1 MNLKIL
7 TIQAVTEPDSIPIQL
22 RINYTVNFGLKLENS
37 DNAEFI
43 NQFIEK
49 EYKSILDEEVRIN
62 RNPRR
67 EDNRIHVALYFIK
80 PTGKGLNEFDI
91 QVMKKIGEKVN
102 VIPLLAKSDT
112 LTESEIELNK
122 RLICKSIQDNNID
135 IYNFEED
142 EDEFRLIQDRL
153 PFGIIGSNQVK
164 HGKHVRSYPWGDV
177 VIEDSG
183 CDFSLFKNILFG
195 SHLQDFKDNT
205 IQKKYEMYRSEMLSS
220 RSNSRDIF

>member
-1 MNLKIL
+1 M
-7 TIQAVTEPDSIPIQL
+7 
-22 RINYTVNFGLKLENS
+22 
-37 DNAEFI
+37 
-43 NQFIEK
+43 
-49 EYKSILDEEVRIN
+49 
-62 RNPRR
+62 
-67 EDNRIHVALYFIK
+67 
-80 PTGKGLNEFDI
+80 NEFDT

-122 RLICKSIQDNNID
+122 RLIFKSIQDNNIE
-135 IYNFEED
+135 IYNFEDD

-153 PFGIIGSNQVK
+153 PFGIIGSNQVR

-183 CDFSLFKNILFG
+183 CDFGLFKNILFG

-205 IQKKYEMYRSEMLSS
+205 IHKKYEIYRSEMLSS
-220 RSNSRDIF
+220 RSNSRDIY